1 MSNIQIFG
9 PRAGKMVPGLRSA
22 MPSGC
27 TTHRWKTHL
36 LLVPFLPY
44 SEVHWS
50 RAVSRPRETPIAL
63 PISQW
68 LLINLPGMCHSPLS
82 PPAPSP
88 PKQWWTV
95 KEWRFRGKV
104 LHQSLFRLLLS
115 TAEKVNCGGVRC
127 AASQICPGRAWE
139 NNDVQLLTNHRNGG
153 GSTARITG

>member
-1 MSNIQIFG
+1 MWKFRIQKKKKPKTEI
-9 PRAGKMVPGLRSA
+9 PTSLPKTHLLIQQHLHKCLSEDTQIMEPVPSYLENLPHQNPHTVMDLTHKDDVKYPDMRKWSLASA
-22 MPSGC
+22 VLMPSGC

-44 SEVHWS
+44 SEVHWA

-88 PKQWWTV
+88 SKQ
-95 KEWRFRGKV
+95 
-104 LHQSLFRLLLS
+104 
-115 TAEKVNCGGVRC
+115 
-127 AASQICPGRAWE
+127 
-139 NNDVQLLTNHRNGG
+139 
-153 GSTARITG
+153 